1 MIQMVM
7 MMEFMLVVVEMVVE
21 VMLVIVE
28 VVELSVLR

>member
-1 MIQMVM
+1 MVKVM
-7 MMEFMLVVVEMVVE
+7 MVVVEMMVE